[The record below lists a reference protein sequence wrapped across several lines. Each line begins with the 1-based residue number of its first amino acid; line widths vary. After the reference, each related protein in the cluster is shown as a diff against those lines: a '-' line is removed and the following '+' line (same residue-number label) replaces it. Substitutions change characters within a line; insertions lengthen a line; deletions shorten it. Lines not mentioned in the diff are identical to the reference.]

1 MNTLIKFTLL
11 LTLIISVSYNSFSQ
25 TLDPNQLAGA
35 EKTIEYAVPFLTIA
49 PDSRSGA
56 MGDVGVALSPDINSM
71 HWNPSKYAF
80 IENNMGAAI
89 SYTPWLRKLVDD
101 INLAYLSGYK
111 RIDDKQVVSASLI
124 YFSLGEI
131 IFTNDFGDY
140 NGQHTPNEF
149 AIDLAYSRK
158 FSENFAGGIAFRYI
172 RSDITGGAYIGG
184 SESKAGNAVA
194 ADVSAYYQNN
204 DMQIANNNTTL
215 SFGLN
220 ISNIGSKISYTGTE
234 KDFLP
239 TNLRI
244 GSALKM
250 ELDSYNSITIAA
262 DINKFLVPST
272 PIYSKDSLGNI
283 MFDAANNP
291 IILAGKNSE
300 VSVPQGMIQSF
311 YDAPGGFQEELH
323 EIKYSIGLEYLYL
336 NQFAIRGGYFHEN
349 QNKGNRKYFSLGAG
363 IKLNVFTIDF
373 SYLVPVKQNNP
384 LANTVRFTLG
394 FDFDAFRNQQKE
406 KNI

>member
-1 MNTLIKFTLL
+1 MQMNKIIRNSLIFTL
-11 LTLIISVSYNSFSQ
+11 TILINYNSFSQ
-25 TLDPNQLAGA
+25 DVNELTGA

-49 PDSRSGA
+49 PDSRAGA
-56 MGDVGVALSPDINSM
+56 MGDVGVALSPDVNSM
-71 HWNPSKYAF
+71 HWNPAKYAF

-89 SYTPWLRKLVDD
+89 SYTPWLRKLVND
-101 INLAYLSGYK
+101 INLAYLSAYK

-149 AIDLAYSRK
+149 ALDVAYSRK
-158 FSENFAGGIAFRYI
+158 FSENFSGGVAFRYI

-184 SESKAGNAVA
+184 AESKAGNAVA
-194 ADVSAYYQNN
+194 ADVSVYYRNN
-204 DMQIANNNTTL
+204 DINISDKEATL
-215 SFGLN
+215 SYGLN
-220 ISNIGSKISYTGTE
+220 ISNIGSQISYSGTE

-250 ELDSYNSITIAA
+250 KLDNYNSLTVTV
-262 DINKFLVPST
+262 DINKFLVPTT
-272 PIYSKDSLGNI
+272 PIYDKDSLGNL
-283 MFDAANNP
+283 MYDEFGDP

-300 VSVPQGMIQSF
+300 VSVPQGMLQSF
-311 YDAPGGFQEELH
+311 YDAPGGYKEELH
-323 EIKYSIGLEYLYL
+323 EIKYSVGFEYLYL
-336 NQFAIRGGYFHEN
+336 NQFAIRAGYFHEN
-349 QNKGNRKYFSLGAG
+349 QNKGNRKYFTVGAG
-363 IKLNVFTIDF
+363 IKLNVFNIDF

-384 LANTVRFTLG
+384 LANTYI
-394 FDFDAFRNQQKE
+394 N
-406 KNI
+406 

>member
-1 MNTLIKFTLL
+1 MQMNKIIRNSLIFTL
-11 LTLIISVSYNSFSQ
+11 TILINYNSFSQ
-25 TLDPNQLAGA
+25 DVNELTGA

-49 PDSRSGA
+49 PDSRAGA
-56 MGDVGVALSPDINSM
+56 MGDVGVALSPDVNSM
-71 HWNPSKYAF
+71 HWNPAKYAF

-89 SYTPWLRKLVDD
+89 SYTPWLRKLVND
-101 INLAYLSGYK
+101 INLAYLSAYK

-149 AIDLAYSRK
+149 ALDVAYSRK
-158 FSENFAGGIAFRYI
+158 FSENFSGGVAFRYI

-184 SESKAGNAVA
+184 AESKAGNAVA
-194 ADVSAYYQNN
+194 ADVSVYYRNN
-204 DMQIANNNTTL
+204 DINISDKEATL
-215 SFGLN
+215 SYGLN
-220 ISNIGSKISYTGTE
+220 ISNIGSQISYSGTE

-250 ELDSYNSITIAA
+250 KLDNYNSLTVTV
-262 DINKFLVPST
+262 DINKFLVPTT
-272 PIYSKDSLGNI
+272 PIYDKDSLGNL
-283 MFDAANNP
+283 MYDEFGDP

-300 VSVPQGMIQSF
+300 VSVPQGMLQSF
-311 YDAPGGFQEELH
+311 YDAPGGYKEELH
-323 EIKYSIGLEYLYL
+323 EIKYSVGFEYLYL
-336 NQFAIRGGYFHEN
+336 NQFAIRAGYFHEN
-349 QNKGNRKYFSLGAG
+349 QNKGNRKYFTVGAG
-363 IKLNVFTIDF
+363 IKLNVFNIDF

-394 FDFDAFRNQQKE
+394 FDFEAFRNQQKE
-406 KNI
+406 NN

>member
-1 MNTLIKFTLL
+1 MTKLFKLSLLFTLL
-11 LTLIISVSYNSFSQ
+11 IIINTNCFSQ
-25 TLDPNQLAGA
+25 QDIDPDKWAGA

-56 MGDVGVALSPDINSM
+56 MGDVGVALSPDVNSM
-71 HWNPSKYAF
+71 HWNPAKYAF
-80 IENNMGAAI
+80 IENDMGTAI

-111 RIDDKQVVSASLI
+111 RIDNKQVVAASLI

-149 AIDLAYSRK
+149 ALDVAYSRK
-158 FSENFAGGIAFRYI
+158 FSDNFSGGVAFRYI

-184 SESKAGNAVA
+184 AESKAGNAVA
-194 ADVSAYYQNN
+194 ADVSAYYIN
-204 DMQIANNNTTL
+204 DNLNISDNDATL

-239 TNLRI
+239 TNLRL

-250 ELDSYNSITIAA
+250 KLDNYNSITITA

-272 PIYSKDSLGNI
+272 PVFAKDSLGNVI
-283 MFDAANNP
+283 
-291 IILAGKNSE
+291 
-300 VSVPQGMIQSF
+300 
-311 YDAPGGFQEELH
+311 YDATD
-323 EIKYSIGLEYLYL
+323 
-336 NQFAIRGGYFHEN
+336 N
-349 QNKGNRKYFSLGAG
+349 
-363 IKLNVFTIDF
+363 
-373 SYLVPVKQNNP
+373 PV
-384 LANTVRFTLG
+384 
-394 FDFDAFRNQQKE
+394 
-406 KNI
+406 